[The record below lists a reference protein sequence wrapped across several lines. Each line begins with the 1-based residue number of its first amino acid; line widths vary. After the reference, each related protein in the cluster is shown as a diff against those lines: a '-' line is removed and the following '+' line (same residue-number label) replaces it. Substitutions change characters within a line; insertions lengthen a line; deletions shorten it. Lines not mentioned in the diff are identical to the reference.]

1 MKKNKTIFAVIL
13 VVISLLASLK
23 LLSGKNAY
31 FDSGHRPVMG
41 TFADVIA
48 LAPDLHTA
56 KDAVEKAFEEF
67 EKVEKLASYYRTDS
81 QINRI
86 NQNACKQPVKMSD
99 DIFEVIQKAI
109 KFSELT
115 NGAFDITVAPL
126 VELFK
131 RAEDTNSLPQKNEIE
146 DARSKVGFQK
156 LILDTENKTIRFSVE
171 GMRIDLGGIA
181 KGYAIDTAVEAM
193 KQAGAAGGM
202 VDIGGDIRVFG
213 NPPNGRDCWL
223 ISLQNPDTPKTDI
236 SKDNYLLV
244 LKLNNTAVA
253 TSGDYRRFYFIKG
266 QKFSHIFDTHTGYSA
281 NKLSSVSIITENAAK
296 ADALATAVS
305 VMGKDKGLNLIEKL
319 PQAEAILLSSA
330 NKGKII
336 KTTGADKY
344 IK

>member
-13 VVISLLASLK
+13 VVISLLVSLK

-41 TFADVIA
+41 TFANVIA
-48 LAPDLHTA
+48 LAPDLHIA
-56 KDAVEKAFEEF
+56 KNAVEKAFGEF
-67 EKVEKLASYYRTDS
+67 EKVEKLMSSYRTDS
-81 QINRI
+81 QINKV
-86 NQNACKQPVKMSD
+86 NDNAYNQPVQVSD
-99 DIFEVIQKAI
+99 DTFEVIKKAI
-109 KFSELT
+109 KFSKLT

-131 RAEDTNSLPQKNEIE
+131 KAEDVNSLPRKNEIE
-146 DARSKVGFQK
+146 NARSKIGFQK
-156 LILDTENKTIRFSVE
+156 LILDIVNKTVKFSVE
-171 GMRIDLGGIA
+171 GMKIDLGGIA

-193 KQAGAAGGM
+193 KNAGAAGGM
-202 VDIGGDIRVFG
+202 IDIGGDIRVFG
-213 NPPNGRDCWL
+213 EPPNGRHSWL
-223 ISLQNPDTPKTDI
+223 IGLQNPDITKTDI
-236 SKDNYLLV
+236 AKDNYLLV

-253 TSGDYRRFYFIKG
+253 TSGDYRRFYFIEG
-266 QKFSHIFDTHTGYSA
+266 QKFSHIFDAHTGYNA
-281 NKLSSVSIITENAAK
+281 NKLPSVSIITENAAK

-319 PQAEAILLSSA
+319 PQTEAILISSE

-336 KTTGADKY
+336 KTSRADKY

>member
-1 MKKNKTIFAVIL
+1 MKKNKTIFVVIL

-31 FDSGHRPVMG
+31 FDSGQRPVMG
-41 TFADVIA
+41 TFANVIA
-48 LAPDLHTA
+48 IAPDLHTA
-56 KDAVEKAFEEF
+56 KNAVEKAFEEF

-86 NQNACKQPVKMSD
+86 NQNASKQAVQISD
-99 DIFEVIQKAI
+99 GTFEVIKKAI
-109 KFSELT
+109 KFSKLT

-131 RAEDTNSLPQKNEIE
+131 KAEDVNSLPQKNEIE
-146 DARSKVGFQK
+146 SARSKVGFQK
-156 LILDTENKTIRFSVE
+156 LILDTVNKTIQFSVE

-181 KGYAIDTAVEAM
+181 KGYAIDNAAEAM
-193 KQAGAAGGM
+193 KIAGAAGGM
-202 VDIGGDIRVFG
+202 IDIGGDIRVFG
-213 NPPNGRDCWL
+213 NPPKGRHCWL
-223 ISLQNPDTPKTDI
+223 IGLQNPDTPKTDI

-244 LKLNNTAVA
+244 LKLNNIAVA

-266 QKFSHIFDTHTGYSA
+266 QKFSHIFDTNTGSSSD
-281 NKLSSVSIITENAAK
+281 KLSSVSIIADNAVK

-319 PQAEAILLSSA
+319 PQTEAILIASA
-330 NKGKII
+330 NKEKII
-336 KTTGADKY
+336 KTSRADKY